1 MAAAKK
7 GHWKARIFAMI
18 LITAALGVSL
28 LFEAEINR
36 ALGFV
41 REEQT
46 PTVTE
51 SIDLDVH
58 FVDVGQGDACILE
71 LPDDRVMLIDAGER
85 DSEDKLI
92 QYIDENIR
100 RDGEKLDG
108 FDIVMLTH
116 SDSDHCGE
124 MADVLEQY
132 PAEVF
137 YRPNVAATYDGYTDP
152 GIAAGDLYGS
162 YESKDTMR
170 YRDAIEAGY
179 ATAGTTYATDAT
191 DDEQN
196 VIRPEGISEGEPGYY
211 TLTLYT
217 PTVDTYRTGASESS
231 IDWNNYSPI
240 MILEYEGKRFAL
252 SGDAEKEAEAEFVAL
267 AKEREGKFSVFDDS
281 FYVDVIKLGH
291 HGSRTS
297 TSADYLEVITTP
309 SACPSIFAIASCGK
323 DNSYG
328 HPHAETLERL
338 HTFGFTDDHI
348 LRTDMLGSIVA
359 TVSLD
364 GNGMYALTVGGVVA
378 PAPET
383 FQWRWL
389 YVAGILFA
397 AAFVLIIILPS
408 LTKSRRKKVVREA
421 ADSIRDNKGRKRK

>member
-137 YRPNVAATYDGYTDP
+137 YRPNVAATRDGYTDP
-152 GIAAGDLYGS
+152 GIAAGDLYGN
-162 YESKDTMR
+162 YESKDTMQ

-217 PTVDTYRTGASESS
+217 PTVDTYRTGESESS

-252 SGDAEKEAEAEFVAL
+252 SGDAEKEARCA
-267 AKEREGKFSVFDDS
+267 R
-281 FYVDVIKLGH
+281 
-291 HGSRTS
+291 
-297 TSADYLEVITTP
+297 
-309 SACPSIFAIASCGK
+309 
-323 DNSYG
+323 
-328 HPHAETLERL
+328 
-338 HTFGFTDDHI
+338 
-348 LRTDMLGSIVA
+348 
-359 TVSLD
+359 
-364 GNGMYALTVGGVVA
+364 
-378 PAPET
+378 
-383 FQWRWL
+383 
-389 YVAGILFA
+389 
-397 AAFVLIIILPS
+397 
-408 LTKSRRKKVVREA
+408 
-421 ADSIRDNKGRKRK
+421 

>member
-85 DSEDKLI
+85 DSENKLI

-137 YRPNVAATYDGYTDP
+137 YRPNVAATCDGYTDP

-217 PTVDTYRTGASESS
+217 PTVDSYSDA
-231 IDWNNYSPI
+231 NNYSPI

-291 HGSRTS
+291 HGSDTS
-297 TSADYLEVITTP
+297 TSADYLDVITTP
-309 SACPSIFAIASCGK
+309 SACPSIFAIASCGSK
-323 DNSYG
+323 SEYG
-328 HPHAETLERL
+328 HPSDKTIETLKKA
-338 HTFGFTDDHI
+338 GFVEEHI
-348 LRTDMLGSIVA
+348 LTTFTAGSIVA

-364 GNGMYALTVGGVVA
+364 EDGMYALTVGGVVA

-408 LTKSRRKKVVREA
+408 LTKSGRKKVVREA

>member
-137 YRPNVAATYDGYTDP
+137 YRPNVAATRDGYTDP

-162 YESKDTMR
+162 YESKDTMQ

-217 PTVDTYRTGASESS
+217 PTVDSYSDA
-231 IDWNNYSPI
+231 NNYSPI

-291 HGSRTS
+291 HGSDTS

-309 SACPSIFAIASCGK
+309 SACPSIFAIASCGSK
-323 DNSYG
+323 SEYG
-328 HPHAETLERL
+328 HPSDKTIETLKKA
-338 HTFGFTDDHI
+338 GFVEEHI
-348 LRTDMLGSIVA
+348 LTTFTAGSIVA

-378 PAPET
+378 PAPEA

>member
-71 LPDDRVMLIDAGER
+71 LPDARVMLIDAGER

-162 YESKDTMR
+162 YESKNTMR

-217 PTVDTYRTGASESS
+217 PTVDSYSDA
-231 IDWNNYSPI
+231 NNYSPI

-291 HGSRTS
+291 HGSDTS

-309 SACPSIFAIASCGK
+309 SACPSIFAIASCGSK
-323 DNSYG
+323 SEYG
-328 HPHAETLERL
+328 HPSDKTIETLKKA
-338 HTFGFTDDHI
+338 GFVEEHI
-348 LRTDMLGSIVA
+348 LTTFTAGSIVA

-364 GNGMYALTVGGVVA
+364 EDGMYALTVGGVVA

-408 LTKSRRKKVVREA
+408 LTKSGRKKVVREA

>member
-162 YESKDTMR
+162 YESKNTMR

-217 PTVDTYRTGASESS
+217 PTVDSYSDA
-231 IDWNNYSPI
+231 NNYSPI

-291 HGSRTS
+291 HGSDTS

-309 SACPSIFAIASCGK
+309 SACPSIFAIASCGSK
-323 DNSYG
+323 SEYG
-328 HPHAETLERL
+328 HPSDKTIETLKKA
-338 HTFGFTDDHI
+338 GFVEEHI
-348 LRTDMLGSIVA
+348 LTTFTAGSIVA

-408 LTKSRRKKVVREA
+408 LTKSGRKKVVREA

>member
-162 YESKDTMR
+162 YESKNTMR

-217 PTVDTYRTGASESS
+217 PTVDSYSDA
-231 IDWNNYSPI
+231 NNYSPI

-291 HGSRTS
+291 HGSDTS

-309 SACPSIFAIASCGK
+309 SACPSIFAIASCGSK
-323 DNSYG
+323 SEYG
-328 HPHAETLERL
+328 HPSDKTIETLKKA
-338 HTFGFTDDHI
+338 GFVEEHI
-348 LRTDMLGSIVA
+348 LTTFTAGSIVA

-364 GNGMYALTVGGVVA
+364 EDGMYALTVGGVVA

-408 LTKSRRKKVVREA
+408 LTKSGRKKVVREA

>member
-137 YRPNVAATYDGYTDP
+137 YRPNVAATRDGYTDP

-162 YESKDTMR
+162 YESKDTMQ

-217 PTVDTYRTGASESS
+217 PTVDSYSDA
-231 IDWNNYSPI
+231 NNYSPI

-267 AKEREGKFSVFDDS
+267 AKERRGKILGVRRLVLRGRDQARAPRQPHFDERGLSRRHHDAVGLSVDFRDRLLRQGQ
-281 FYVDVIKLGH
+281 FV
-291 HGSRTS
+291 R
-297 TSADYLEVITTP
+297 
-309 SACPSIFAIASCGK
+309 
-323 DNSYG
+323 

-348 LRTDMLGSIVA
+348 LRTDMSGSIVA

-364 GNGMYALTVGGVVA
+364 EDGMYALTVGGVVA

-408 LTKSRRKKVVREA
+408 LTKSGRKKVVREA

>member
-51 SIDLDVH
+51 SIDLDVP
-58 FVDVGQGDACILE
+58 FRRRGAGRRVYTRTA
-71 LPDDRVMLIDAGER
+71 DDRVMLIDAGER

-137 YRPNVAATYDGYTDP
+137 YRPNVAATRDGYTDP

-162 YESKDTMR
+162 YESKDTMQ

-217 PTVDTYRTGASESS
+217 PTVDSYSDA
-231 IDWNNYSPI
+231 NNYSPI

-291 HGSRTS
+291 PRQPHFDERGLSRRHHDAVGLSVDFRDRLLRQGQFVRAPARRDAGTS
-297 TSADYLEVITTP
+297 PYVRVYRRSHTAHRHVGQH
-309 SACPSIFAIASCGK
+309 CG
-323 DNSYG
+323 D
-328 HPHAETLERL
+328 R
-338 HTFGFTDDHI
+338 
-348 LRTDMLGSIVA
+348 VA
-359 TVSLD
+359 RRGRDVRAHCRRRSR
-364 GNGMYALTVGGVVA
+364 A
-378 PAPET
+378 APET

-408 LTKSRRKKVVREA
+408 LTKSGRKKVVREA